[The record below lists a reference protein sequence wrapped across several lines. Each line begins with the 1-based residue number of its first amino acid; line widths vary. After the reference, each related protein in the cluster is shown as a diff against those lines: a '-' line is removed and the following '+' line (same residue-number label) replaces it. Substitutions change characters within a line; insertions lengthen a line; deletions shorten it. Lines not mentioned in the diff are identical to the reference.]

1 MSRALT
7 LEDID
12 RLGELLARLP
22 EPFVPMEPDML
33 DGYLTAIALLKNPPQ
48 IEQWIGLV
56 YDLEGRSRARLP
68 KESEQAEL
76 RSLILARGAEI
87 EEQIISQKP
96 IDPII
101 FEDDEEG
108 DEADD
113 PFAAL
118 RPFADGFALAC
129 ENWPELMKS
138 TSKAV
143 QAALVGVLRYE
154 SEEKS
159 ADAEKDEKAES
170 DASKKMTGDA
180 DETAAVVDNGAE
192 TAAES
197 DAEGAE
203 DDMLESIE
211 EDVAFANLDEALADL
226 TACVQEIAE
235 VTRGADIERAALAAA
250 RRSAPR
256 RHGGRRR

>member
-101 FEDDEEG
+101 FEDDDEG

-113 PFAAL
+113 PYAAL

-159 ADAEKDEKAES
+159 ADAEKDESES
-170 DASKKMTGDA
+170 PKKMRDDA
-180 DETAAVVDNGAE
+180 DTTADVVDNGAE

-203 DDMLESIE
+203 DDVLESIE

-235 VTRGADIERAALAAA
+235 VTRGADIERAALSAAH
-250 RRSAPR
+250 RSAPR
-256 RHGGRRR
+256 RHGGKRR

>member
-56 YDLEGRSRARLP
+56 YDLEGRSRARLS

-101 FEDDEEG
+101 FEDDDEG

-113 PFAAL
+113 PFASL

-170 DASKKMTGDA
+170 DTSKKMTGDA

-203 DDMLESIE
+203 DDVLESIE

-250 RRSAPR
+250 RCSAPR
-256 RHGGRRR
+256 RHGGKRR

>member
-101 FEDDEEG
+101 FEDDDEG

-113 PFAAL
+113 PFASL

-170 DASKKMTGDA
+170 DTSKKMTGDA

-203 DDMLESIE
+203 DDVLESIE

-256 RHGGRRR
+256 RHGGKRR

>member
-101 FEDDEEG
+101 FEDDDEG

-159 ADAEKDEKAES
+159 ADAEKDESES
-170 DASKKMTGDA
+170 PKKMRDDA
-180 DETAAVVDNGAE
+180 DTTADVVDNGAE

-203 DDMLESIE
+203 DDVLESIE

-235 VTRGADIERAALAAA
+235 VTRGADIERAALSAA
-250 RRSAPR
+250 RRSSPR
-256 RHGGRRR
+256 RHGGKRR

>member
-101 FEDDEEG
+101 FEDDDEG

-159 ADAEKDEKAES
+159 ADAEKDESES
-170 DASKKMTGDA
+170 PKKMRDDA
-180 DETAAVVDNGAE
+180 DTTADVVDNGAE

-203 DDMLESIE
+203 DDVLESIE

-235 VTRGADIERAALAAA
+235 VTRGADIERAALSAA

-256 RHGGRRR
+256 RQGGKRR

>member
-56 YDLEGRSRARLP
+56 YDLEGRSRARLS

-101 FEDDEEG
+101 FEDDDEG

-159 ADAEKDEKAES
+159 ADAEKDESES
-170 DASKKMTGDA
+170 PEKMSDDA
-180 DETAAVVDNGAE
+180 DKTADVVDNGAE

-203 DDMLESIE
+203 DDVLESIE

-235 VTRGADIERAALAAA
+235 VTRGADIERAA

-256 RHGGRRR
+256 RHGGKRR

>member
-101 FEDDEEG
+101 FEDDDEG

-113 PFAAL
+113 PFASL

-159 ADAEKDEKAES
+159 ADAEKDGKAES
-170 DASKKMTGDA
+170 DTSKKMTGDA

-203 DDMLESIE
+203 DDVLESIE

-256 RHGGRRR
+256 RHGGKRR

>member
-48 IEQWIGLV
+48 IEQWIRLV

-159 ADAEKDEKAES
+159 ADAEKDES
-170 DASKKMTGDA
+170 DTSKKMTGDA

-197 DAEGAE
+197 DAENAE
-203 DDMLESIE
+203 DDVLESIE

-256 RHGGRRR
+256 RHGGKRR

>member
-56 YDLEGRSRARLP
+56 YDLEGRSRARLS

-101 FEDDEEG
+101 FEDDDEG

-159 ADAEKDEKAES
+159 ADAEKDESES
-170 DASKKMTGDA
+170 PKKMRDDA
-180 DETAAVVDNGAE
+180 DTTADVVDNGAE

-197 DAEGAE
+197 DAEGAK
-203 DDMLESIE
+203 DDVLESIE

-235 VTRGADIERAALAAA
+235 VTRGADIERAALSAA

-256 RHGGRRR
+256 HHGGKRR

>member
-87 EEQIISQKP
+87 EEH
-96 IDPII
+96 PII
-101 FEDDEEG
+101 FEDDDEG

-159 ADAEKDEKAES
+159 ADAEKDESES
-170 DASKKMTGDA
+170 PKKMRDDA
-180 DETAAVVDNGAE
+180 DTTADVVDNGAE

-203 DDMLESIE
+203 DDVLESIE

-235 VTRGADIERAALAAA
+235 VTRGADIERAALSAA

-256 RHGGRRR
+256 RHGGKRR

>member
-101 FEDDEEG
+101 FEDDDEG

-159 ADAEKDEKAES
+159 ADAEKDESES
-170 DASKKMTGDA
+170 PKKMRDDA
-180 DETAAVVDNGAE
+180 DTTADVVDNGAE

-203 DDMLESIE
+203 DDVLESIE

-235 VTRGADIERAALAAA
+235 VTRGAGIERAALAAA

-256 RHGGRRR
+256 RHGGKRR

>member
-101 FEDDEEG
+101 FEDDDEG
-108 DEADD
+108 DEADA

-159 ADAEKDEKAES
+159 ADAEKDESES
-170 DASKKMTGDA
+170 PEKMSDDA
-180 DETAAVVDNGAE
+180 DKTADVVDNGAE
-192 TAAES
+192 TATES

-203 DDMLESIE
+203 DDVLESIE

-250 RRSAPR
+250 HRSAPR
-256 RHGGRRR
+256 RHGGKRR

>member
-101 FEDDEEG
+101 FEDDDEG

-154 SEEKS
+154 SEGKS
-159 ADAEKDEKAES
+159 ADAEKDESES
-170 DASKKMTGDA
+170 PKKMSDDA
-180 DETAAVVDNGAE
+180 DTTADVVDNGAE

-203 DDMLESIE
+203 DDVLESIE

-235 VTRGADIERAALAAA
+235 VTRGADIERAALSAA

-256 RHGGRRR
+256 RHGGKRR

>member
-101 FEDDEEG
+101 FEDDDEG

-159 ADAEKDEKAES
+159 ADAEKDESES
-170 DASKKMTGDA
+170 PKKMRDDA
-180 DETAAVVDNGAE
+180 DTTADVVDNGAE

-203 DDMLESIE
+203 DDVLESIE

-226 TACVQEIAE
+226 TDCVQEIAE
-235 VTRGADIERAALAAA
+235 VTRGADIERAALSAA

-256 RHGGRRR
+256 RHSGKRR

>member
-101 FEDDEEG
+101 FEDDDEG

-159 ADAEKDEKAES
+159 ADAEKDESES
-170 DASKKMTGDA
+170 PKKMRDDA
-180 DETAAVVDNGAE
+180 DTTADVVDNGAE

-203 DDMLESIE
+203 DDVLESIE

-235 VTRGADIERAALAAA
+235 VTRGADIERAALSAA
-250 RRSAPR
+250 RRSVPR
-256 RHGGRRR
+256 RHGGKRR

>member
-22 EPFVPMEPDML
+22 EPFVPMEPDTL

-101 FEDDEEG
+101 FEDDDEG

-113 PFAAL
+113 PFASL

-170 DASKKMTGDA
+170 DTSKKMTGDA

-192 TAAES
+192 TATES

-203 DDMLESIE
+203 DDVLESIE

-256 RHGGRRR
+256 RHGGKRR

>member
-7 LEDID
+7 LDDID

-22 EPFVPMEPDML
+22 DPFVPMEPDML

-48 IEQWIGLV
+48 IEEWIGLV
-56 YDLEGRSRARLP
+56 YDLEGRSRARLS

-101 FEDDEEG
+101 FEDDEDAGEDG
-108 DEADD
+108 DEAADD

-118 RPFADGFALAC
+118 HPFADGFALAC

-138 TSKAV
+138 SSKAV
-143 QAALVGVLRYE
+143 QAALVGILRYE
-154 SEEKS
+154 SEDKNAGKTPSLENS
-159 ADAEKDEKAES
+159 EEETGS
-170 DASKKMTGDA
+170 D
-180 DETAAVVDNGAE
+180 V
-192 TAAES
+192 
-197 DAEGAE
+197 
-203 DDMLESIE
+203 LESIE
-211 EDVAFANLDEALADL
+211 EDVAFENLDEALADL

-235 VTRGADIERAALAAA
+235 VTRTADIERAAQAA
-250 RRSAPR
+250 S
-256 RHGGRRR
+256 RHGVSRRYGKRR

>member
-56 YDLEGRSRARLP
+56 YDLEGRSRARLS

-101 FEDDEEG
+101 FEDDDEG

-113 PFAAL
+113 PFASL

-170 DASKKMTGDA
+170 DTSKKMTGDA

-203 DDMLESIE
+203 DDVLESIE

-256 RHGGRRR
+256 RHGGKRR

>member
-56 YDLEGRSRARLP
+56 YDLEGRSRARLS

-101 FEDDEEG
+101 FEDDEG

-159 ADAEKDEKAES
+159 ADAEKDESES
-170 DASKKMTGDA
+170 PEKMSDDA
-180 DETAAVVDNGAE
+180 DKTADVVDNGAE

-203 DDMLESIE
+203 DDVLESIE

-256 RHGGRRR
+256 RHGGKRR